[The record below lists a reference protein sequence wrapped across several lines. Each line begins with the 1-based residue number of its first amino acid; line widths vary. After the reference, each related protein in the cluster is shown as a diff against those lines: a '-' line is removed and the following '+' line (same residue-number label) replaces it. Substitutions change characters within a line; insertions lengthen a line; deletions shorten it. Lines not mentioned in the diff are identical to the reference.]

1 MLIGLQL
8 YSRMSSQQFT
18 PYVGLRSPP
27 CKFYHLRRMEYLE
40 YLTYNVQKWPR
51 LPECFHIKARSVGS
65 FGCYRPNG
73 NTSAARKCPLLGL
86 QWFVYLYI
94 LASGLGFLWLGGIH
108 TFLCHVVCPAFELR
122 LVVNPDTDTWLQM

>member
-65 FGCYRPNG
+65 LGGTSWIPQLLVVTGRMEIPLQQGNALCWAYNG
-73 NTSAARKCPLLGL
+73 L
-86 QWFVYLYI
+86 FIYI
-94 LASGLGFLWLGGIH
+94 FWPQGLGSSGSEAYTYFCVMWFALHLSYVQ
-108 TFLCHVVCPAFELR
+108 L
-122 LVVNPDTDTWLQM
+122 